1 MFVRFYYR
9 IKDAWFILLLTE
21 IKVIKK
27 KTSIINFLKCNETM
41 YNTIKMIKL
50 S

>member
-9 IKDAWFILLLTE
+9 IKDAWFILLLTK

-27 KTSIINFLKCNETM
+27 KQVS
-41 YNTIKMIKL
+41 
-50 S
+50 